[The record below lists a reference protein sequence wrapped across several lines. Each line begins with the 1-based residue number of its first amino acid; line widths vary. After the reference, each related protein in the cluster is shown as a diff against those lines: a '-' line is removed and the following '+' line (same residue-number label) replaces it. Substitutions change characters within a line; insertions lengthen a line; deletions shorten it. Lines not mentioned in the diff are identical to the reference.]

1 MATRRPTSHQAA
13 AWAFLGPGAAVVVL
27 VLYLPVL
34 YTVYLSFMSYSGL
47 GTASFVGVQNYV
59 ALFTDPVF
67 STSLVNTLIWVVGS
81 LLIPVGIGLL
91 VAYLSFGLKGAGWLR
106 VPFLIPYALSGVAV
120 GILFNFVLQNGGA
133 LSQALDW
140 LHLPGGDV
148 RWLQEAPLN
157 TIVMILAASWQ
168 GIGVNALLF
177 VVGLQSIPKE
187 PLEAARVDGASGWT
201 LFRFMVWPLLR
212 PSTTIVVGL
221 SIVNSLKTFDI
232 VQAMTQGGPNRVSE
246 TLGVTMYRDTFSNSE
261 YGLGSAVAIF
271 LSVITVAASVIYL
284 RRQLAIGDASGGGRT
299 DAAAPR
305 LRGPRRGGPTDPGAR
320 VGGTTSSTDS
330 REARTPVPQ
339 GGSR

>member
-1 MATRRPTSHQAA
+1 MTTTTSHKATSYQRS

-34 YTVYLSFMSYSGL
+34 YTVYLSFTTYSGL
-47 GTASFVGVQNYV
+47 GSPVFAGVANYV
-59 ALFTDPVF
+59 ALVQDPVF
-67 STSLVNTLIWVVGS
+67 VTSLVNTLIWVAGS
-81 LLIPVGIGLL
+81 LLIPVGIGLV
-91 VAYLSFGLKGAGWLR
+91 VAYLSFGLKGAAWLR

-120 GILFNFVLQNGGA
+120 GIVFGFVLQNGGA
-133 LSQALDW
+133 LSQALAF
-140 LHLPGGDV
+140 LHLPGSET

-157 TIVMILAASWQ
+157 TVVMILAASWQ

-177 VVGLQSIPKE
+177 TVGLQSIPKE
-187 PLEAARVDGASGWT
+187 PLEAARVDGASGWR

-246 TLGVTMYRDTFSNSE
+246 TLGVSMYRDTFSNSD

-271 LSVITVAASVIYL
+271 LSIITVAASVIYV
-284 RRQLAIGDASGGGRT
+284 RRQLAIGDSSGDTASK
-299 DAAAPR
+299 DA
-305 LRGPRRGGPTDPGAR
+305 
-320 VGGTTSSTDS
+320 
-330 REARTPVPQ
+330 
-339 GGSR
+339 